1 MNKNYKLLIGIGAL
15 AALYFV
21 FKKKGTTAKST
32 KTDESASKTDLGQPS
47 SNGVGKELSRFQIDQ
62 LKKVA
67 VKEGD
72 SPKVIAIKTFQADLF
87 INPPKSEAEA
97 KARTAKYG
105 ITVADV
111 DEYLGNP
118 KSEFA
123 NFEDGVSSRAE
134 LRKQFGLSAEDDKK
148 FALEKRRIKKSLE
161 DKGMTKRELSIRL
174 RKHLR
179 SFAKKEGLNFEAFQE
194 VEAAWKRERRERQEN
209 SSVRGGKKKAYQN
222 YAGELESRIGD
233 SRIKPTSVSG
243 LSVAKRAR
251 NYGTAQR
258 PTRPLMGKKR
268 AQPIETSEKMSNSLD
283 FDGNDDVQ
291 GSIM

>member
-123 NFEDGVSSRAE
+123 NFEDGVSSREE
-134 LRKQFGLSAEDDKK
+134 LRKKYGLSIKDDKM
-148 FALEKRRIKKSLE
+148 FYRQKRKL
-161 DKGMTKRELSIRL
+161 TKI
-174 RKHLR
+174 
-179 SFAKKEGLNFEAFQE
+179 AKKEGLSGRELNLRVGRGLREFANESGLGHAALKTFNE
-194 VEAAWKRERRERQEN
+194 VELAIRKQKMRSSAEFSDFDSLLTEERQ
-209 SSVRGGKKKAYQN
+209 SSGGN
-222 YAGELESRIGD
+222 

-268 AQPIETSEKMSNSLD
+268 GRPIETSEKMSNSLD

-291 GSIM
+291 SSIM

>member
-15 AALYFV
+15 AVLYFV

-32 KTDESASKTDLGQPS
+32 KTNESAS
-47 SNGVGKELSRFQIDQ
+47 SNEIGKELSKFQIDQ

-123 NFEDGVSSRAE
+123 SFEDG
-134 LRKQFGLSAEDDKK
+134 K
-148 FALEKRRIKKSLE
+148 
-161 DKGMTKRELSIRL
+161 T
-174 RKHLR
+174 
-179 SFAKKEGLNFEAFQE
+179 
-194 VEAAWKRERRERQEN
+194 
-209 SSVRGGKKKAYQN
+209 
-222 YAGELESRIGD
+222 
-233 SRIKPTSVSG
+233 RIKPSSVSG
-243 LSVAKRAR
+243 LSVSKRPR

-258 PTRPLMGKKR
+258 PTRALMGKKR
-268 AQPIETSEKMSNSLD
+268 TSDGMD

-291 GSIM
+291 GSMM